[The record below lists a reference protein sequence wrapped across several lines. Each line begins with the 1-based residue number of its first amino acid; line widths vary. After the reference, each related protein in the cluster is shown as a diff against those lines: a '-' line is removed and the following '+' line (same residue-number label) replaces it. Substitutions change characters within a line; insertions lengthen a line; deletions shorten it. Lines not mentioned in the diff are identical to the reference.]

1 MALIWNY
8 TLLSVFLVSLI
19 SFIGI
24 FTLLFKPKTLK
35 SILLYFVSFSAG
47 ALFGDV
53 FLHLLPESVEKIGFT
68 LSVSL
73 SVLFGIVFSLLIEK
87 FIHWRHC
94 HIPPSKEHVHPF
106 AMMNLLGDATHNFID
121 GILIA
126 ASYLVSIPLG
136 IATTIAVLF
145 HEIPQEIGDFG
156 VLLHGGFTRAKA
168 IMFNFLVALTAVAG
182 AAITLVIG
190 SAAEQAVPFLV
201 PFAAS
206 VFIYIAGYDLIPELH
221 KDEANFSESAIHL
234 LWFVLG
240 IGVMLALLLLE

>member
-1 MALIWNY
+1 MEAWIY
-8 TLLSVFLVSLI
+8 AIGSVLLVSAVSI
-19 SFIGI
+19 VGV
-24 FTLLFKPKTLK
+24 LLFPREKKGAEKFL
-35 SILLYFVSFSAG
+35 IYMVSFAAG
-47 ALFGDV
+47 ALFGDA
-53 FLHLLPESVEKIGFT
+53 FIHLLPEAAEMEVSGTSIGIY
-68 LSVSL
+68 
-73 SVLFGIVFSLLIEK
+73 VLCGIVFSFIVEK
-87 FIHWRHC
+87 FIRWRHC
-94 HIPPSKEHVHPF
+94 HVPTSHDHPHPV
-106 AMMNLLGDATHNFID
+106 AMMNLLGDVFHNFID
-121 GILIA
+121 GIIIA

-201 PFAAS
+201 PFAAG
-206 VFIYIAGYDLIPELH
+206 VFIYIAGSDLIPELH

>member
-53 FLHLLPESVEKIGFT
+53 FLHLLPEYVEKIGFT

-73 SVLFGIVFSLLIEK
+73 SVLFGIVFSFLIEK

-94 HIPPSKEHVHPF
+94 HISPSKVHVHPF

-126 ASYLVSIPLG
+126 ASYLVNIPLG
-136 IATTIAVLF
+136 IATTLAVLF
-145 HEIPQEIGDFG
+145 H
-156 VLLHGGFTRAKA
+156 
-168 IMFNFLVALTAVAG
+168 
-182 AAITLVIG
+182 
-190 SAAEQAVPFLV
+190 
-201 PFAAS
+201 
-206 VFIYIAGYDLIPELH
+206 
-221 KDEANFSESAIHL
+221 
-234 LWFVLG
+234 
-240 IGVMLALLLLE
+240 